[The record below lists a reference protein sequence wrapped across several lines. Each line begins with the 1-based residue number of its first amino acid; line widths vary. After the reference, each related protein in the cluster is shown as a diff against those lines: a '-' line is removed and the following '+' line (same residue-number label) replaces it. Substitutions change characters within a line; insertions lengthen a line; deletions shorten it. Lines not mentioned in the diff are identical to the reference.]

1 MDARGA
7 SALREACGDADI
19 CPFTTVP
26 VVYSEDAAVQWIERQ
41 RARAAAGTG
50 IVLAII
56 PTGKQEPVGMIGL
69 FGIDRPEPIARFGY
83 WLIARAR
90 GRGLAI
96 DAARALGRW
105 AFACLGVEA
114 LLIDCEPTNQA
125 SARVAANLGATLT
138 GSRWMR
144 VGDDEVELNRYR
156 LDRIPGDSGVR

>member
-96 DAARALGRW
+96 DAARALGQVGLRMSGGRGSPHR
-105 AFACLGVEA
+105 LR
-114 LLIDCEPTNQA
+114 TNQPG
-125 SARVAANLGATLT
+125 LGAGCRESWGDAHRLAMDA
-138 GSRWMR
+138 SRR
-144 VGDDEVELNRYR
+144 R
-156 LDRIPGDSGVR
+156 